1 MITPSSPSLQSRVR
15 LLCVLALAAGAV
27 PEARAQQPAP
37 AEQSCKCS
45 PARAG
50 ECFTVHG
57 SVSVYRRAPTVR
69 ISIVGTKRVLG
80 LKGGVP
86 EWLEEDLEVPGNVVT
101 GDFLVCPLTR
111 RKAGT
116 IQLVCIESAN
126 DMVLTEKH

>member
-1 MITPSSPSLQSRVR
+1 VITPSSSLLLGRAR

-37 AEQSCKCS
+37 PEPSCKCT
-45 PARAG
+45 PQLAG
-50 ECFTVHG
+50 KCFTVHG

-80 LKGGVP
+80 LRGGVP

-111 RKAGT
+111 PKAGT
-116 IQLVCIESAN
+116 IQLVCIESASN
-126 DMVLTEKH
+126 MVLTGKR

>member
-1 MITPSSPSLQSRVR
+1 MIAPSSASFLGRAGLV
-15 LLCVLALAAGAV
+15 CVLALAAGVV

-37 AEQSCKCS
+37 AEPSCKCT
-45 PARAG
+45 PQLAG
-50 ECFTVHG
+50 QCFTVHG

-116 IQLVCIESAN
+116 IQLVCIESASN
-126 DMVLTEKH
+126 MVLTEKR